1 MADRV
6 SFATKPIEL
15 TTEQSALVVSS
26 EAYAEWNEVHQ
37 LFSDL
42 RRRSPVARVN
52 AKGFDPFWLITRHA
66 DIQEIGRQP
75 TIFNNNGHRAG
86 VISQEGERHLR
97 ELAAAGL
104 PPNRTIVSMDPPEH
118 GVYRMLTFGNFA
130 PKGIKTLEDQIRAL
144 ARQSINEMERTGGE
158 CEFVADVALRFPLR
172 VILSIL
178 GIPRSDEDL
187 LLSLT
192 QEFFNPQDSELNAGK
207 KQVEIEKTESTSH
220 EVLGRFIEYFNNL
233 TNELRRSPRDGVA
246 SVIANAKIDGE
257 FIPLWD
263 AASYYITIATAGHD
277 TTSSSIAGAIAAL
290 AERPAALR
298 DVQEDPT
305 LIPGL
310 VDEAIRWVTPLLHF
324 MRTAA
329 TDYNLGGYEIT
340 KGDWLMLSYPSGNRD
355 EAVFGE
361 DAAEFNLR
369 RSPNPHISFGYG
381 AHVCLGQHLAK
392 LEMRVFFEEL
402 LPRLSELKLTGPA
415 VRTKSVLVGG
425 LKRVPIKFRLAPT

>member
-1 MADRV
+1 MSETVR
-6 SFATKPIEL
+6 FATTAVEL
-15 TTEQSALVVSS
+15 TPEQSALVVSS
-26 EAYAEWNEVHQ
+26 DAYAEWNKVHQ

-52 AKGFDPFWLITRHA
+52 AKGFDPFWLITRHS

-75 TIFNNNGHRAG
+75 AIFSNNGHRAG
-86 VISQEGERHLR
+86 IISQEGERHLK

-118 GVYRMLTFGNFA
+118 GVYRMLTFGAFA
-130 PKGIKTLEDQIRAL
+130 PKGIKALEGQIRAL
-144 ARQSINEMERTGGE
+144 ARESIDEMGETGGE
-158 CEFVADVALRFPLR
+158 CDFVADVALRFPLR

-178 GIPRSDEDL
+178 GIPRADEDL

-192 QEFFNPQDSELNAGK
+192 QEYFNPQDSELNVSK
-207 KQVEIEKTESTSH
+207 KDVDIEQTESTSH
-220 EVLGRFIEYFNNL
+220 EVLGKFVEYFDNL
-233 TNELRRSPRDGVA
+233 TMELRRLPRDGVA
-246 SVIANAKIDGE
+246 SVIANAKVDGDY
-257 FIPLWD
+257 ISLWD

-290 AERPAALR
+290 AERPASLR

-310 VDEAIRWVTPLLHF
+310 VDEAIRWITPILHF

-329 TDYNLGGYEIT
+329 TDYNLGGYEIR

-355 EAVFGE
+355 ESVFGE
-361 DAAEFNLR
+361 DAAEFNVR
-369 RSPNPHISFGYG
+369 RFPNPHISFGHG
-381 AHVCLGQHLAK
+381 AHLCLGQHLAK

-425 LKRVPIKFRLAPT
+425 LKRVPIKFSLAPP